1 MQDDFVSVLADEYV
15 ACPLKSGLQE
25 NKKEKWN
32 KHFVP
37 LICVRSALCYTSGGS
52 LLLSVHLLVISF
64 FCL

>member
-1 MQDDFVSVLADEYV
+1 MLMSGYVCSLLGEQRLGEGCRLTLCLFLTGEYF

-37 LICVRSALCYTSGGS
+37 LICVRSGLC
-52 LLLSVHLLVISF
+52 
-64 FCL
+64 